1 MFNFC
6 ATGQNRGMIEM
17 TPEMMESADAFYAA
31 MVEEASRMD
40 DALAAALDAQAKA
53 DAQRWYA
60 WRWAR

>member
-1 MFNFC
+1 
-6 ATGQNRGMIEM
+6 MIEM